1 MLRLPEEFADGREWT
16 EANPAPPGEGWTLPW
31 DPGAGEL
38 VAHPSHVLGPEIWLA
53 VETWRAAKAGVLP
66 DPGGLFDQAACLVD
80 AWAELDAADAR
91 IAAWQ
96 DAQRRRR

>member
-16 EANPAPPGEGWTLPW
+16 LERPAPPGEGWTLPW

-53 VETWRAAKAGVLP
+53 VETWRAAKAVAT
-66 DPGGLFDQAACLVD
+66 AAAVGR
-80 AWAELDAADAR
+80 A
-91 IAAWQ
+91 AAWMGSV
-96 DAQRRRR
+96 AQTTGPGEGLGVAG

>member
-1 MLRLPEEFADGREWT
+1 MRESEEGGERTLERQAQ
-16 EANPAPPGEGWTLPW
+16 AGEGGTQPW
-31 DPGAGEL
+31 GPGAGEL